1 MNFML
6 SWQAQFISIVCY
18 FSWHSNIKS
27 ISCRATVCNIS
38 LFLFYYLMYLLM
50 SFKGI
55 GKMKRR
61 FLSWL
66 RNFSTLLSTS
76 CKTGKLKRM
85 LLGWIT
91 ACRSKRVL
99 TTHEQRKRYN
109 HVRAIQRFTFFEN
122 NRRILRHKRFRFCI
136 IVYHHFVVSL
146 RLNITWKYSFINLR
160 MFN

>member
-1 MNFML
+1 MDFML

-27 ISCRATVCNIS
+27 ISCRATACNIS

-91 ACRSKRVL
+91 ACRSKSVL
-99 TTHEQRKRYN
+99 TTYEQRKR
-109 HVRAIQRFTFFEN
+109 RFTFFEN

-136 IVYHHFVVSL
+136 IVHHHFVVSL
-146 RLNITWKYSFINLR
+146 RLNTTCKYSFINLR